1 MTNSCLTVPMTK
13 GFAARSPT
21 AILWFWG
28 LSLQNA
34 NWVRLPEMSPSLIQN
49 PDGGRNYQ
57 HTKVDYVVE
66 SGVIV
71 EFETVAQLVELAAVV
86 VMVAAIV
93 AVSAAVAIVF
103 VVVVVVV
110 VVAIVK
116 DTVVDPVEN

>member
-1 MTNSCLTVPMTK
+1 ML
-13 GFAARSPT
+13 
-21 AILWFWG
+21 
-28 LSLQNA
+28 
-34 NWVRLPEMSPSLIQN
+34 PSLIQN
-49 PDGGRNYQ
+49 SDVDGRNCQ
-57 HTKVDYVVE
+57 HTKVDYVVG

-110 VVAIVK
+110 VVVAIVK